1 MKISI
6 EVRYSGEEVE
16 AIVMAA
22 HVARF
27 GAPPEG
33 MAWNV
38 NSTYSGRVEV
48 TAVEIKETE
57 AASE

>member
-16 AIVMAA
+16 SIVMAA

-27 GAPPEG
+27 GEAPEG
-33 MAWNV
+33 MAWHGE
-38 NSTYSGRVEV
+38 STYSGRVEV
-48 TAVEIKETE
+48 TAVEVNETE